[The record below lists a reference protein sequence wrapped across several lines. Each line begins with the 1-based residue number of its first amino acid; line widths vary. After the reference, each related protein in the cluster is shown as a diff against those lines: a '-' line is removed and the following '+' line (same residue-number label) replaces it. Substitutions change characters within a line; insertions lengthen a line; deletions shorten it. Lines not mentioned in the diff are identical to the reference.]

1 VCDLNDQEELKKYTR
16 RDFGTLAASAGLL
29 TALPGVAN
37 AVAVAEREVTITT
50 ADGTC
55 DAYFVAPTS
64 GPAPGVLVWP
74 DVFGLRPAFRQ
85 MGRRLAESGYSV
97 LVVNPFY
104 RQKKAPTAA
113 QGGQTPIAEVMPLMQ
128 ALTPAM
134 HLSDGKAFVAWL
146 DAQREVDKA
155 RKLGTTGYC
164 MGGPIAVRTAT
175 VAPDRVGAVGTFHGA
190 AMVTAAPDSPHRL
203 VAQTKARYLIAVAE
217 NDDKKDPEAKPRC
230 APRSRARSCRPRW
243 RCTPQPTAGA
253 RPTHRSTT
261 PPNPNA
267 HGRACWRHSAPRW
280 PDQRAAAPSCRSW

>member
-1 VCDLNDQEELKKYTR
+1 MCDLDDQEELKKYSR
-16 RDFGTLAASAGLL
+16 RDFGALAASAGLL

-50 ADGTC
+50 ADGIC

-203 VAQTKARYLIAVAE
+203 VGQTKARYLIAVAE
-217 NDDKKDPEAKPRC
+217 NDDKKDPEAKVTL
-230 APRSRARSCRPRW
+230 RAAFESAKLPAEVEVY
-243 RCTPQPTAGA
+243 PA
-253 RPTHRSTT
+253 
-261 PPNPNA
+261 A
-267 HGRACWRHSAPRW
+267 HGWCPADTQVYDAAQSERAWARLLATFGT
-280 PDQRAAAPSCRSW
+280 ALA

>member
-1 VCDLNDQEELKKYTR
+1 MCDQDHFEKDRQDYEALGLVITR
-16 RDFGTLAASAGLL
+16 RQFGVMLGAGM
-29 TALPGVAN
+29 AMMLPQVAN
-37 AVAVAEREVTITT
+37 AVTVTESDVSVMTPDGT
-50 ADGTC
+50 ADC
-55 DAYFVAPTS
+55 YFVHPAS
-64 GPAPGVLVWP
+64 GTAPGVLVWP

-113 QGGQTPIAEVMPLMQ
+113 QGGKTPIAEVMPLMQ

-146 DAQREVDKA
+146 DAQPEVDKA

-175 VAPDRVGAVGTFHGA
+175 VAPRRVGAVASFHGA
-190 AMVTAAPDSPHRL
+190 AMVTPAPDSPHRL

-217 NDDKKDPEAKPRC
+217 NDDEKDPQAKVALRAALEAAKLP
-230 APRSRARSCRPRW
+230 AEVKVYPA
-243 RCTPQPTAGA
+243 
-253 RPTHRSTT
+253 
-261 PPNPNA
+261 A
-267 HGRACWRHSAPRW
+267 HGWCPPDSQVYDAAQSERAWARLLATF
-280 PDQRAAAPSCRSW
+280 QQALA

>member
-1 VCDLNDQEELKKYTR
+1 MCDLNDQEELKKYTR
-16 RDFGTLAASAGLL
+16 RDFGAWAASAGVL

-37 AVAVAEREVTITT
+37 AAEVAEREVTITT
-50 ADGTC
+50 PDGVC

-64 GPAPGVLVWP
+64 GAAPGVLVWP

-113 QGGQTPIAEVMPLMQ
+113 QGGKTPFAEVMPLMQ

-134 HLSDGKAFVAWL
+134 HLSDGKTFVAWL
-146 DAQREVDKA
+146 DAQAEVDKS

-164 MGGPIAVRTAT
+164 MGGPIAVRTAL
-175 VAPDRVGAVGTFHGA
+175 VAPGRVGAVGSFHGA

-203 VAQTKARYLIAVAE
+203 VAQTQARYLIAVAE
-217 NDDKKDPEAKPRC
+217 NDDTKDPATKEALREAFSSAKL
-230 APRSRARSCRPRW
+230 
-243 RCTPQPTAGA
+243 TAEVEVYPA
-253 RPTHRSTT
+253 
-261 PPNPNA
+261 A
-267 HGRACWRHSAPRW
+267 HGWCPPDTMVYNAAQSERAWARLLATFSAGL
-280 PDQRAAAPSCRSW
+280 A

>member
-1 VCDLNDQEELKKYTR
+1 MCDLNDQEDLKKYTR
-16 RDFGTLAASAGLL
+16 RDFGAWAASASVLS
-29 TALPGVAN
+29 ALPHAAN
-37 AVAVAEREVTITT
+37 AVSVAEREVNITT
-50 ADGTC
+50 PDGSC

-64 GPAPGVLVWP
+64 GAAPGVLVWP

-113 QGGQTPIAEVMPLMQ
+113 QGGQTPIADVMPLMQ

-146 DAQREVDKA
+146 DAQAEVDKK

-164 MGGPIAVRTAT
+164 MGGPIAVRTAS
-175 VAPDRVGAVGTFHGA
+175 VAPGRVGAVATFHGA

-203 VAQTKARYLIAVAE
+203 VAQTQARYLIAIAE
-217 NDDKKDPEAKPRC
+217 SDDSKDPEAK
-230 APRSRARSCRPRW
+230 ATLRAAFDSAKLQAEVEVYP
-243 RCTPQPTAGA
+243 A
-253 RPTHRSTT
+253 
-261 PPNPNA
+261 A
-267 HGRACWRHSAPRW
+267 HGWCPPDTRVYDAAQAERAWARLLATFG
-280 PDQRAAAPSCRSW
+280 AALA

>member
-1 VCDLNDQEELKKYTR
+1 MCDLNDQDELKKYTR
-16 RDFGTLAASAGLL
+16 RDFGTWAASAGLL
-29 TALPGVAN
+29 TALPAVAN
-37 AVAVAEREVTITT
+37 AAAVTEREVTITT
-50 ADGTC
+50 AEGAC

-64 GPAPGVLVWP
+64 GTAPGVLVWP

-134 HLSDGKAFVAWL
+134 HLSDAKAFVAWL
-146 DAQREVDKA
+146 DAQPQVDKA

-175 VAPDRVGAVGTFHGA
+175 VAPGRVGAVGTFHGA
-190 AMVTAAPDSPHRL
+190 AMVTPAPDSPHRL
-203 VAQTKARYLIAVAE
+203 VAQTQARYLIAVAE
-217 NDDKKDPEAKPRC
+217 NDDSKDPEAKVALR
-230 APRSRARSCRPRW
+230 
-243 RCTPQPTAGA
+243 TAFESA
-253 RPTHRSTT
+253 KLPAEVEVYQA
-261 PPNPNA
+261 A
-267 HGRACWRHSAPRW
+267 HGWCPPDTRVYDAAQAERAWTRLLATFGT
-280 PDQRAAAPSCRSW
+280 ALA

>member
-1 VCDLNDQEELKKYTR
+1 MCDLDDREELKKYTR

-37 AVAVAEREVTITT
+37 AVAVSEREVSITT
-50 ADGTC
+50 ADGVC

-146 DAQREVDKA
+146 DAQKEVDKA

-175 VAPDRVGAVGTFHGA
+175 VAPERVGAVGTFHGA

-203 VAQTKARYLIAVAE
+203 VGQTKARYLIAVAE
-217 NDDKKDPEAKPRC
+217 NDDKKDPEAKLTL
-230 APRSRARSCRPRW
+230 RAAFESAKLPAEVEVY
-243 RCTPQPTAGA
+243 PA
-253 RPTHRSTT
+253 
-261 PPNPNA
+261 A
-267 HGRACWRHSAPRW
+267 HGWCPPDTQVYDAAQSERAWARLLATFGT
-280 PDQRAAAPSCRSW
+280 ALA

>member
-1 VCDLNDQEELKKYTR
+1 MCDLNDQEELKKYTR
-16 RDFGTLAASAGLL
+16 RDFATWAASAGVL
-29 TALPGVAN
+29 TALPSVAN
-37 AVAVAEREVTITT
+37 AVAVAEREVTIAT
-50 ADGTC
+50 ADGNC

-146 DAQREVDKA
+146 DAQREVDKS

-175 VAPDRVGAVGTFHGA
+175 VAPGRVGAVGTFHGA
-190 AMVTAAPDSPHRL
+190 AMVTAALDSPHRL
-203 VAQTKARYLIAVAE
+203 VAQTQARYLIAVAQ
-217 NDDKKDPEAKPRC
+217 NDDAKDPEAKVTLR
-230 APRSRARSCRPRW
+230 
-243 RCTPQPTAGA
+243 TALESA
-253 RPTHRSTT
+253 KLPAEVEVY
-261 PPNPNA
+261 PAA
-267 HGRACWRHSAPRW
+267 HGWCPPDTQVYDAAQSERAWTRLLATFSTAL
-280 PDQRAAAPSCRSW
+280 A

>member
-1 VCDLNDQEELKKYTR
+1 MCELNDQEELKKYTR
-16 RDFGTLAASAGLL
+16 RDIATWAVSAGLL

-37 AVAVAEREVTITT
+37 AVAVAEREVSIAT

-55 DAYFVAPTS
+55 DAYFVAPTA
-64 GPAPGVLVWP
+64 GTAPGVLIWP
-74 DVFGLRPAFRQ
+74 DIFGLRPAFRQ

-113 QGGQTPIAEVMPLMQ
+113 QGGQTPIAEVLPLMQ

-134 HLSDGKAFVAWL
+134 HLSDGKAFVTWL
-146 DAQREVDKA
+146 DAQSEVDKA

-175 VAPDRVGAVGTFHGA
+175 VAPGRVGAVGTFHGA

-203 VAQTKARYLIAVAE
+203 MAQTKARYLVAVAE
-217 NDDKKDPEAKPRC
+217 NDDAKDPQAKV
-230 APRSRARSCRPRW
+230 ALRAAFDSAKLPAEVEVY
-243 RCTPQPTAGA
+243 QA
-253 RPTHRSTT
+253 
-261 PPNPNA
+261 A
-267 HGRACWRHSAPRW
+267 HGWCPPDTQVYDAAQAERAWTRLLATFKE
-280 PDQRAAAPSCRSW
+280 ALA